1 MPDSDD
7 RAETR
12 ERGKLFFRLQI
23 ALARLNEV
31 TAHLDLLNQRG
42 FIEYDHPASIDKT
55 DIEDAVQRSRNV
67 LKDARDMN
75 YWDVSP
81 NSAVR

>member
-1 MPDSDD
+1 MPNSDD

-42 FIEYDHPASIDKT
+42 FIEYDHPASVDRT
-55 DIEDAVQRSRNV
+55 DIEDAVQRSRSV
-67 LKDARDMN
+67 LEDERRMN
-75 YWDVSP
+75 YWELSP
-81 NSAVR
+81 NSAAR